1 MINCP
6 VSGKLILISGPA
18 GSGKTTLCDKLI
30 QSYHTIQR
38 VVTTTTRPPRK
49 GEQDGIDYDFLSKAA
64 FEIKIAAGE
73 FYEYATVHNNW
84 YGTLKTTVRS
94 QLKSGT
100 HLLLNIDV
108 QGAASFRKEAQ
119 SDPELSQCLHSIFI
133 RPENVDVL
141 QARLKKRGTE
151 DAKAIAGRMAI
162 ATHEIEQAAHY
173 DHCILSGTPEADFA
187 AICRIY
193 ESIISAQ
200 QT

>member
-1 MINCP
+1 M
-6 VSGKLILISGPA
+6 
-18 GSGKTTLCDKLI
+18 
-30 QSYHTIQR
+30 
-38 VVTTTTRPPRK
+38 
-49 GEQDGIDYDFLSKAA
+49 
-64 FEIKIAAGE
+64 
-73 FYEYATVHNNW
+73 
-84 YGTLKTTVRS
+84 
-94 QLKSGT
+94 
-100 HLLLNIDV
+100 